1 MSDIT
6 SILEKQREY
15 FNSGVT
21 NSISFRKKQL
31 KALQDSIKKYNSE
44 ITQALHEDLNK
55 APFEAY
61 VTEISIVL
69 EEISFT
75 LKHLSSWAKPKKVK
89 TPIAHFPSKSMKYFD
104 PYGVTLIMA
113 PWNYPFQLTLAPLVG
128 SICGGNCTFLKP
140 SNYSPA
146 TSAIITKIITETFPE
161 EYVAVIEGG
170 REANTSLLQQK
181 FDYIFFTGGVTV
193 GKLVMEAASNYLTPI
208 SLELGG
214 KSPCIVD
221 ETANISLAAKR
232 IMWGKYVNAG
242 QTCVAPDYVLVHETV
257 KEQLIT
263 EMKKWLVTFFG
274 NDPVHNPDFPKIITE
289 KHFQRLS
296 ALIDNS
302 NATNGKIVVGGN
314 TNPETRHIAP
324 TILDSPTP
332 DSPVMADEIF
342 GPILPILSV
351 KNLDEVISFVRNRPK
366 PLALYYFTTNKQN
379 EERIIN
385 TLSYGGGCINDV
397 LVHLA
402 TSYMPFGGV
411 GNSGMGSYH
420 GKQSFITFTH
430 EKSVLKKANWL
441 DINLRYA
448 PYTKEKMN
456 IINKIL

>member
-1 MSDIT
+1 MTDIT

>member
-1 MSDIT
+1 MTDIT

-31 KALQDSIKKYNSE
+31 KALQESIKKYNSE